1 MLASRGAGAVRRE
14 LLVGF
19 DPVPTFLALLERRF
33 GELAVF
39 CADYTGGTVAAI
51 KWRPAAFLQAPL
63 RPALAHALCALTP
76 AAAPEAPA
84 GEEEEAGGG
93 SQRRKG
99 KRQSSGAAKA
109 PSAPRSAAATVPDVA
124 GILADVLHLG
134 AGLVDSLEVL

>member
-1 MLASRGAGAVRRE
+1 MLVARGPGAVRRE

-19 DPVPTFLALLERRF
+19 EPVPLFLALLEQRF

-63 RPALAHALCALTP
+63 RPALAHALCPLTP
-76 AAAPEAPA
+76 AAAAAEAA
-84 GEEEEAGGG
+84 DEDEGADGG
-93 SQRRKG
+93 SKRKG
-99 KRQSSGAAKA
+99 KRQSGGAAKA
-109 PSAPRSAAATVPDVA
+109 PSALPRSAAATVPDVA
-124 GILADVLHLG
+124 AVLADVLHLG